1 MASGGPA
8 GLTASC
14 ILGAGHPQSRREDG
28 FGQVRPRRLQ
38 EQALIWV
45 DGGIFIVSPYL
56 QAL

>member
-8 GLTASC
+8 GLTAGC
-14 ILGAGHPQSRREDG
+14 ILGAGHQQNRREDG
-28 FGQVRPRRLQ
+28 FGQVRPHCLQ
-38 EQALIWV
+38 EQAVIWV